1 MAWRWRHT
9 CHTLFGVAVL
19 LWRMPGVDEPAARLI
34 EVSVAEVAEALE
46 APLHDQL
53 RVRIDKDVLAVYSAT
68 AERRAVGVL
77 LFRKDDSFVW
87 RVARAKPMSG
97 VEFETWLGRDSDG

>member
-1 MAWRWRHT
+1 
-9 CHTLFGVAVL
+9 
-19 LWRMPGVDEPAARLI
+19 
-34 EVSVAEVAEALE
+34 VSS
-46 APLHDQL
+46 
-53 RVRIDKDVLAVYSAT
+53 KDVLAVYSVT

-77 LFRKDDSFVW
+77 LFRDDDSFVW